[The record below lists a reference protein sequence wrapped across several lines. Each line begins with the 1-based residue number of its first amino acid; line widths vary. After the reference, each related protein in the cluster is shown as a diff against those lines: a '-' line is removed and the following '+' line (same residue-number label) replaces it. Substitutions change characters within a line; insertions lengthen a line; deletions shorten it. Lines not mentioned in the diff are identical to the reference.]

1 MHKRKTHMSDRDA
14 QFQELAKKKLVYHIP
29 DMDAV
34 TVRRDETYR
43 TSGDDALLMDLY
55 YPAET
60 KSGARLPVA
69 VIVMGYPDP
78 QGFYRKMGWAVSW
91 AQLMAASG
99 MAAVIYGNQE
109 PAADVHFVLQH
120 IRENATSLA
129 IDKNRIGL
137 MASSGNV
144 AVALSALMQDASL
157 RCATL
162 LCGYTLDLDGATS
175 VADTAKL
182 YGFANAC
189 AGKSVAD
196 LPSDVP
202 LFIVRAGRDQF
213 AGLNDALDL
222 FLAKALA
229 RNLPVTLVNHATGP
243 HAFDLDD
250 DSETSREVIKQ
261 ILAFMRFQLQVAAT

>member
-1 MHKRKTHMSDRDA
+1 MQERKTHMSDRDA
-14 QFQELAKKKLVYHIP
+14 QIQKLAKKKVVYRIP
-29 DMDAV
+29 DMDAA
-34 TVRRDETYR
+34 TIRRDETYR
-43 TSGDDALLMDLY
+43 TTGDGALPMDLY
-55 YPAET
+55 YPADT
-60 KSGARLPVA
+60 KSGARLPVV

-78 QGFYRKMGWAVSW
+78 KGFHRKMGGPVSW
-91 AQLMAASG
+91 AKLIAASG

-120 IRENATSLA
+120 IRQNAASLG
-129 IDKNRIGL
+129 IDEKRIGL
-137 MASSGNV
+137 AASSGSV
-144 AVALSALMQDASL
+144 AVALSALMREASL
-157 RCATL
+157 KCAAL
-162 LCGYTLDLDGATS
+162 LYGFTLDLDGATG

-189 AGKSVAD
+189 AGKSVDD

-202 LFIVRAGRDQF
+202 LFLVRAGREQF

-243 HAFDLDD
+243 HGFDLDD
-250 DSETSREVIKQ
+250 DSETSREVVKQ
-261 ILAFMRFQLQVAAT
+261 ILAFMRFHLQW